1 MVVNTSLFFNAS
13 GLIKDQVVFINETL
27 DFFEDIFDE
36 PISNWVMIS
45 LYFIGIPAVAG
56 IFVVT
61 WMERTDQVGPYR
73 TLLNQLTGFGLET
86 VGFSKYQRTFLSTSK
101 GKECMHI

>member
-1 MVVNTSLFFNAS
+1 MVVNTSIFFNAS
-13 GLIKDQVVFINETL
+13 GLIKNKVSINETL
-27 DFFEDIFDE
+27 DFFQDIFAE
-36 PISNWVMIS
+36 PILNWVMIG
-45 LYFIGIPAVAG
+45 LYWLGIPAVAG

-86 VGFSKYQRTFLSTSK
+86 VGFCKD
-101 GKECMHI
+101 

>member
-13 GLIKDQVVFINETL
+13 GLIKHQVVFINETL

-36 PISNWVMIS
+36 PILNWIMIS

-56 IFVVT
+56 IFIVT

-86 VGFSKYQRTFLSTSK
+86 VGFSTIDMKCKRFY
-101 GKECMHI
+101 IVDI